1 VEPGRLSGW
10 LEGGLEPVTISSPV
24 GTVHTWRFNTTETLL
39 DGSPISGGPFTSWTV
54 PFHDG
59 DVAVSCRGA
68 GGGSDSLVWYR
79 GGNGGGIGGD
89 AAIAAGT
96 VLDVFPGTC
105 GTRPSGGTAGGGM
118 FTGGDAV
125 DGRRGGGG
133 APSAVL
139 TPSGLLIIAGGGGGG
154 SARILLLPPVYAG
167 SGGYGHAAGSD
178 DTLGGGKGGT
188 LSAGGAGH
196 GGGAAGTAGHGGA
209 AIHEGGGGGGGYY
222 GGGGGGNYAG
232 GGGGSSWAH
241 ASITGV
247 GSNVGV
253 PRDTDGYITITLDY
267 LGDWVEPS
275 TGGWSVGM
283 IQW

>member
-1 VEPGRLSGW
+1 M
-10 LEGGLEPVTISSPV
+10 TISSPV
-24 GTVHTWRFNTTETLL
+24 GTVHTWRFNTTATLL

-59 DVAVSCRGA
+59 DIAISCYGA

-79 GGNGGGIGGD
+79 GGGGGGIGGD

-96 VLDVFPGTC
+96 VLDVFPGSR

-118 FTGGDAV
+118 FTGGDAANG
-125 DGRRGGGG
+125 DKGGGG

-154 SARILLLPPVYAG
+154 AYRR
-167 SGGYGHAAGSD
+167 
-178 DTLGGGKGGT
+178 
-188 LSAGGAGH
+188 
-196 GGGAAGTAGHGGA
+196 
-209 AIHEGGGGGGGYY
+209 
-222 GGGGGGNYAG
+222 G

-241 ASITGV
+241 ASLTGV
-247 GSNVGV
+247 GSNAGV

-275 TGGWSVGM
+275 SGGWSVGM
-283 IQW
+283 LTW

>member
-1 VEPGRLSGW
+1 M
-10 LEGGLEPVTISSPV
+10 TISSPV
-24 GTVHTWRFNTTETLL
+24 GTVHTWRFNTTATLL

-59 DVAVSCRGA
+59 DIAISCCGA
-68 GGGSDSLVWYR
+68 GGGSDSLDWYR
-79 GGNGGGIGGD
+79 GGDGGGIGGD

-96 VLDVFPGTC
+96 VLDVFPGSR

-118 FTGGDAV
+118 FTGGDAAN
-125 DGRRGGGG
+125 GYQGGGG

-154 SARILLLPPVYAG
+154 SKLTLLSPAEYAG

-178 DTLGGGKGGT
+178 DPQGGGKGGT
-188 LSAGGAGH
+188 LSAGGAGQ
-196 GGGAAGTAGHGGA
+196 GSGAAGIAGHGGDA
-209 AIHEGGGGGGGYY
+209 AGIGGGGGGGYY
-222 GGGGGGNYAG
+222 GGGGGGAYRRG

-241 ASITGV
+241 ASLTGV

-275 TGGWSVGM
+275 SGGWSVGFLRF
-283 IQW
+283 